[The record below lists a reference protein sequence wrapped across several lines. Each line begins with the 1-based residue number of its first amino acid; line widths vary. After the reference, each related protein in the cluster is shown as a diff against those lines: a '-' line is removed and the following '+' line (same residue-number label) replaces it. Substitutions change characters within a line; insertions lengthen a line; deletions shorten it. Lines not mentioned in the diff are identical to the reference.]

1 MLEVLLGEGICDAT
15 VVVTR
20 YFGGTL
26 LGTGGLVRAYS
37 AAVKAGLEASQTATM
52 RYGSRIRIGT
62 DYSDIGRIQYLLGQK
77 GYPQENAEYTERV
90 ALETVVPAPEEE
102 RLIKELTEATG
113 ARAELEVVD
122 RYYFVDK
129 D

>member
-1 MLEVLLGEGICDAT
+1 MCIRDSSKTIEFRRGKGTVDSVSIKSILDFCCDAA

-26 LGTGGLVRAYS
+26 LGTGGLVRAYG

-77 GYPQENAEYTERV
+77 GYPQENAEYTAVSYTHLFQRQRCS
-90 ALETVVPAPEEE
+90 P
-102 RLIKELTEATG
+102 
-113 ARAELEVVD
+113 
-122 RYYFVDK
+122 
-129 D
+129 

>member
-1 MLEVLLGEGICDAT
+1 MEAGYALERI
-15 VVVTR
+15 
-20 YFGGTL
+20 
-26 LGTGGLVRAYS
+26 
-37 AAVKAGLEASQTATM
+37 
-52 RYGSRIRIGT
+52 IRISAG
-62 DYSDIGRIQYLLGQK
+62 YSTFWDRRAI
-77 GYPQENAEYTERV
+77 PQENAEYTERV

>member
-1 MLEVLLGEGICDAT
+1 M
-15 VVVTR
+15 
-20 YFGGTL
+20 
-26 LGTGGLVRAYS
+26 
-37 AAVKAGLEASQTATM
+37 
-52 RYGSRIRIGT
+52 
-62 DYSDIGRIQYLLGQK
+62 
-77 GYPQENAEYTERV
+77 
-90 ALETVVPAPEEE
+90 LETVVPAPEEE

>member
-1 MLEVLLGEGICDAT
+1 
-15 VVVTR
+15 
-20 YFGGTL
+20 
-26 LGTGGLVRAYS
+26 
-37 AAVKAGLEASQTATM
+37 M

-77 GYPQENAEYTERV
+77 GYPQENAEYTDRV
-90 ALETVVPAPEEE
+90 VLETVVPAPEEE